1 MVFSAPLF
9 LFLFLPIFFLF
20 YYLFPQRFKNYILLI
35 FSVLFYTW
43 GAPEFII
50 LFLVSIFADFVITRQ
65 MTMASDGKRRCWL
78 LLSLFLNISLLAYF
92 KYANFFVDNCTIF
105 FSWLGIEL
113 PDWKRV
119 VLPIGISF
127 FTFQK
132 ISYTI
137 DLYRKSCQPLQRI
150 QDYAVYILMFP
161 QLIAGPIVRFKE
173 VEQQLLHR
181 NEANAFDA
189 RVIGFI
195 RFVVGLSKKVLIAN
209 VLGEQ
214 VDSIF
219 SVSPNDFSTGTAWI
233 GILAYTFQI
242 YFDFSGYSDMALGLG
257 KMMGFTFPEN
267 FNFPYISRS
276 ISEFWK
282 RWHITLGKWMMDYL
296 YIPLGGNRISR
307 KRTYINLWLVFLISG
322 LWHGDAWTFVAWGIF
337 HGFFIV
343 ADKLFLLKFL
353 NRIGKIPASIVTFFI
368 VVMGWVIF
376 RADSLQYAFLY
387 FRKLFICEFRPDEF
401 LFDSRFLFIFILAFI
416 FSFMGLI
423 SKLETL
429 PQRVFDENASIV
441 RILLFFIIAILLYL
455 LCGGAILSGSF
466 NPFIYFRF

>member
-20 YYLFPQRFKNYILLI
+20 YYLFPQRFKNTILLI

-43 GAPEFII
+43 GAPEFVV
-50 LFLVSIFADFVITRQ
+50 FFMVSIVADFMITRQ
-65 MTMASDGKRRCWL
+65 MAMAPDDKRRSWL
-78 LLSLFLNISLLAYF
+78 LLSLILNISLLGYF
-92 KYANFFVDNCTIF
+92 KYANFFVDSCTTL
-105 FSWLGIEL
+105 FSWLGVEL
-113 PDWKRV
+113 SDWKRV
-119 VLPIGISF
+119 ALPIGISF

-137 DLYRKSCQPLQRI
+137 DLYRKCCQPLRRI

-173 VEQQLLHR
+173 IEHQLLHR
-181 NEANAFDA
+181 NEENVFDA

-219 SVSPNDFSTGTAWI
+219 SISPNDFSTGTAWI

-257 KMMGFTFPEN
+257 RMVGFNFPEN

-307 KRTYINLWLVFLISG
+307 KRTHINLWLVFLISG

-353 NRIGKIPASIVTFFI
+353 NRIGRISAAIVTFFI

-387 FRKLFICEFRPDEF
+387 FRKLFICEFRPDGF
-401 LFDSRFLFIFILAFI
+401 VFDSRFLFVFGLALI

-423 SKLETL
+423 SKLEAL
-429 PQRVFDENASIV
+429 PKRVFDEKAPIV
-441 RILLFFIIAILLYL
+441 RIVFFFIIAILLYL

>member
-20 YYLFPQRFKNYILLI
+20 YYLFPQRFKNTILLI

-43 GAPEFII
+43 GAPEFVV
-50 LFLVSIFADFVITRQ
+50 FFMVSIVADFMITRQ
-65 MTMASDGKRRCWL
+65 MAMAPDDKRRSWL
-78 LLSLFLNISLLAYF
+78 LLSLILNISLLGYF
-92 KYANFFVDNCTIF
+92 KYANFFVDSCTTL
-105 FSWLGIEL
+105 FSWLGVEL
-113 PDWKRV
+113 SDWKRV
-119 VLPIGISF
+119 ALPIGISF

-137 DLYRKSCQPLQRI
+137 DLYRKCCQHLRRI

-173 VEQQLLHR
+173 IEHQLLHR
-181 NEANAFDA
+181 NEENVFDA

-219 SVSPNDFSTGTAWI
+219 SISPNDFSTGTAWI

-257 KMMGFTFPEN
+257 RMVGFNFPEN

-353 NRIGKIPASIVTFFI
+353 NRIGRIPAAIVTFFI

-387 FRKLFICEFRPDEF
+387 FRKLFICEFRPDGF
-401 LFDSRFLFIFILAFI
+401 VFDSRFLFVFGLALI

-423 SKLETL
+423 SKLEAL
-429 PQRVFDENASIV
+429 PKRVFDEKAPIV
-441 RILLFFIIAILLYL
+441 RIVFFFIIAILLYL

>member
-20 YYLFPQRFKNYILLI
+20 YYLSPQRLKNVILLI
-35 FSVLFYTW
+35 FSILFYTW
-43 GAPEFII
+43 GAPKFIL
-50 LFLVSIFADFVITRQ
+50 LFLVSIIADFLITRR
-65 MTMASDGKRRCWL
+65 MVVAPDGKRRSWL
-78 LLSLFLNISLLAYF
+78 LLSLILNVSLLAYF
-92 KYANFFVDNCTIF
+92 KYANFFVENCSIF
-105 FSWLGIEL
+105 FSWLGFEL
-113 PDWKRV
+113 PQCTPV
-119 VLPIGISF
+119 LLPIGISF

-132 ISYTI
+132 ISYI
-137 DLYRKSCQPLQRI
+137 VDVYRKDCQPLQRV

-173 VEQQLLHR
+173 IESQLLYR
-181 NEANAFDA
+181 NETNMFDS
-189 RVIGFI
+189 RVIGFV

-214 VDSIF
+214 VDAIF
-219 SVSPNDFSTGTAWI
+219 AVSPEYLSTGTAWI

-267 FNFPYISRS
+267 FNFPYIARS
-276 ISEFWK
+276 VSEFWK

-296 YIPLGGNRISR
+296 YIPLGGNRIS
-307 KRTYINLWLVFLISG
+307 KRRTFFNLWLVFLISG
-322 LWHGDAWTFVAWGIF
+322 LWHGDAWTFVAWGAF

-343 ADKLFLLKFL
+343 ADKFFLLKFL
-353 NRIGKIPASIVTFFI
+353 NRIGKIPATLITFFI
-368 VVMGWVIF
+368 VTMGWVIF
-376 RADSLQYAFLY
+376 RADTLEYAFLY
-387 FRKLFICEFRPDEF
+387 FQKLFACDFRIDEF
-401 LFDSRFLFIFILAFI
+401 FFDSRFLFIFILAVL

-423 SKLETL
+423 PKLEAFPKL
-429 PQRVFDENASIV
+429 LFDEKMAISRIV
-441 RILLFFIIAILLYL
+441 ILFIFTIILYL

>member
-20 YYLFPQRFKNYILLI
+20 YYLFPQRFKNTILLI

-43 GAPEFII
+43 GAPEFVV
-50 LFLVSIFADFVITRQ
+50 FFMVSIVADFMITRQ
-65 MTMASDGKRRCWL
+65 MAMAPDDKRRSWL
-78 LLSLFLNISLLAYF
+78 LLSLILNISLLGYF
-92 KYANFFVDNCTIF
+92 KYANFFVDSCTTL
-105 FSWLGIEL
+105 FSWLGVEL
-113 PDWKRV
+113 SDWKRV
-119 VLPIGISF
+119 ALPIGISF

-137 DLYRKSCQPLQRI
+137 DLYRKCCQPLRRI

-173 VEQQLLHR
+173 IEHQLLHR
-181 NEANAFDA
+181 NEENVFDA

-219 SVSPNDFSTGTAWI
+219 SISPNDFSTGTAWI

-257 KMMGFTFPEN
+257 RMVGFNFPEN

-353 NRIGKIPASIVTFFI
+353 NRIGRIPAAIVTFFI

-387 FRKLFICEFRPDEF
+387 FRKLFICEFRPDGF
-401 LFDSRFLFIFILAFI
+401 VFDSRFLFVFGLALI

-423 SKLETL
+423 SKLEAL
-429 PQRVFDENASIV
+429 PKRVFDEKAPIV
-441 RILLFFIIAILLYL
+441 RIVFFFIIAILLYL

>member
-20 YYLFPQRFKNYILLI
+20 YYLFPQRFKNAILLI

-43 GAPEFII
+43 GAPEFVV
-50 LFLVSIFADFVITRQ
+50 FFMVSIVADFMITRQ
-65 MTMASDGKRRCWL
+65 MAMAPDDKRRSWL
-78 LLSLFLNISLLAYF
+78 LLSLILNISLLGYF
-92 KYANFFVDNCTIF
+92 KYANFFVDSCTTL
-105 FSWLGIEL
+105 FSWLGVEL
-113 PDWKRV
+113 FDWKRV
-119 VLPIGISF
+119 ALPIGISF

-137 DLYRKSCQPLQRI
+137 DLYRKCCQPLRRI

-173 VEQQLLHR
+173 IEHQLLHR
-181 NEANAFDA
+181 NEENVFDA

-219 SVSPNDFSTGTAWI
+219 SISPNDFSTGTAWI

-242 YFDFSGYSDMALGLG
+242 YFDFSGYSDMSLGLG
-257 KMMGFTFPEN
+257 RMMGFNFPEN

-353 NRIGKIPASIVTFFI
+353 NRIGRIPAAIVTFFI

-387 FRKLFICEFRPDEF
+387 FRKLFICEFRPDGF
-401 LFDSRFLFIFILAFI
+401 VFDSRFLFIFILAFI

-423 SKLETL
+423 SKLEAL
-429 PQRVFDENASIV
+429 PKRVFDEKAPIV
-441 RILLFFIIAILLYL
+441 RIVFFFIIAILLYL